1 LPEGPEIRRAADK
14 IAAKLSGE
22 VVETVWFGL
31 PRLEQFAPQL
41 AGRRVVD
48 LETRGKALLI
58 HFEHGLTLYS
68 HNQLYGRWFVLSRES
83 YPKTNRSL
91 RVALHTAEASA
102 LLYSASEIAVL
113 DERGLGEHPF
123 LSRIGP
129 DLLSH
134 DLTPQALVAH
144 LRDKRFRNRS
154 LGALYLDQSFI
165 AGIGNYLRSEIL
177 YFARVHPKQRPSDLT
192 AAEQRKLA
200 AETLTVGR
208 RAYELGGITNTPRR
222 VARLKKKGFKRRS
235 YRHAVFGRAGKPCYR
250 CRTEVQKVSVASRR
264 LYLCPTCQG
273 I

>member
-1 LPEGPEIRRAADK
+1 MPEGPEVRRAADK
-14 IAAKLSGE
+14 IAAKLTGK

-41 AGRRVVD
+41 SGRRVVE

-58 HFEHGLTLYS
+58 HFEHGLSLYS
-68 HNQLYGRWFVLSRES
+68 HNQLYGRWFVRSRES

-129 DLLSH
+129 DLLSR
-134 DLTPQALVAH
+134 DLSPQALVAR
-144 LRDKRFRNRS
+144 LRGRRFRSRS
-154 LGALYLDQSFI
+154 LGSLYLDQRFV

-177 YFARVHPKQRPSDLT
+177 YFARVHPKQRPSDLE

-200 AETLTVGR
+200 SETLAVGA
-208 RAYELGGITNTPRR
+208 RAYKLGGITNTPHR
-222 VARLKKKGFKRRS
+222 VAQLKKKGFKRRD
-235 YRHAVFGRAGKPCYR
+235 YRHTVFGRAGKPCHR
-250 CRTEVQKVSVASRR
+250 CGTEVEKLSVASRR

-273 I
+273 V